1 MSSVEIWEVID
12 IIDEALIE
20 DIQEGDH
27 TTLATIDHDAM
38 GTAKLL
44 VKEPGIIAGVE
55 LAEQILKHVNPE
67 LEVDIFIPDGARV
80 EAGDVAFTVTGRVQA
95 LLVAERTML
104 NFMQRMSGIATN
116 TNKYVQKIRYT
127 NARILDTRKTSPG
140 LRFFEKWAVRIGGGH
155 NHRLGLYDMILIKD
169 NHIDFCGGIEPA
181 ITKVVRYLEENE
193 LQLPIEI
200 ETRNIDEVQQVLR
213 TGKVDRI
220 MLDNYKL
227 EDLKA
232 AVTLINKQFETEASG
247 GVNIET
253 VLPIAETG
261 VDFISVGELTHSVRS
276 LDLSFKAMMDAAAQ

>member
-1 MSSVEIWEVID
+1 MSNNVVIWDLLD

-27 TTLATIDHDAM
+27 TTLATIDHEAL

-80 EAGDVAFTVTGRVQA
+80 EPGDIVFTVSGRVQA

-116 TNKYVQKIRYT
+116 TNRYVQAIRHT
-127 NARILDTRKTSPG
+127 NAKILDTRKTTPG
-140 LRFFEKWAVRIGGGH
+140 LRTFEKWAVRIGGGH
-155 NHRLGLYDMILIKD
+155 NHRFGLYDMIMIKD
-169 NHIDFCGGIEPA
+169 NHVDFCGGIENA
-181 ITKVVRYLEENE
+181 INRVLAYLQENE
-193 LQLPIEI
+193 LDLRIEV
-200 ETRNIDEVQQVLR
+200 ETRNLDEVWQVLK
-213 TGKVDRI
+213 TGRVHRI

-227 EDLKA
+227 EDLRE
-232 AVTLINKQFETEASG
+232 AVQVIGKQFETEASG
-247 GVNIET
+247 GVNINT
-253 VLPIAETG
+253 VAAIAETG
-261 VDFISVGELTHSVRS
+261 VDFISVGELTHSVKS
-276 LDLSFKAMMDAAAQ
+276 LDLSFKAVLQ